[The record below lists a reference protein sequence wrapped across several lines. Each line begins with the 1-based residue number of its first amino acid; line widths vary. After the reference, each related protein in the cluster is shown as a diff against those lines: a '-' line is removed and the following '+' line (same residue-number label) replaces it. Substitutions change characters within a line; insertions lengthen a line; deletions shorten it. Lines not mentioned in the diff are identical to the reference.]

1 MGQMERTKTIN
12 LARGGVS
19 HKAPRRRKPYAAIA
33 VALALVVAVATTF
46 VVSSIGAQTALLNAE
61 KVVDPDTTNTWNN
74 FTAPGGTV
82 STQNIGRVWTDKSV
96 FDDTYTFSG
105 ELAGQTIETGDSDFL
120 VSLSALSSTSN
131 LKETIR
137 TTTPLDIVLVLD
149 QSGSM
154 ADQFS
159 GGVSRR
165 TALRN
170 AANSFIDSAEALN
183 NGVEQENQIRMS
195 IVTFDTGA
203 RVSRDWTYVSGNGT
217 DQLHRTINSLDQEGA
232 TRVDLGLDEANDQLG
247 SARTDAKKVVIVF
260 TDGDPTSGSSFEN
273 EVAADAINNAN
284 SIKQQR
290 GATVYTIGIFSGAN
304 PNTDNNANNY
314 MNAVSSNFPDAT
326 AVGRNPSFF
335 DWSGEFSITWGDGSR
350 NNGYYKNASNSD
362 QLNQVFEDI
371 FDESTEDFGSGSPI
385 VDESEEG
392 NTDPGTLTFTDQLG
406 SYMEVTGTG
415 AGPDKIQVV
424 YGDQIFSSTS
434 KTTEGNVDTYT
445 FTGTVSGNAVY
456 GEADL
461 SKLVVTV
468 TCSTDVATGDL
479 VSVTIP
485 ANLLPMR
492 NYDVDTESGTMTVTD
507 AYPIR
512 LFYGVS
518 LKEEARQAL
527 TDPQNPDNQELY
539 GQILA
544 ASGEGETF
552 DFYTNSFVQNQ
563 AEGKTTATFEPNA
576 GNKFYYYTTDTDLYI
591 DAACTQRATR
601 WNIDRYSTLYYR
613 DNYWVAQGAGTDVEG
628 GTSYQATNTTQNG
641 TPNYGTISRS
651 DIDWSSIQYRNN
663 NAYIPGGTQRQDR
676 PASLNDPKSENVTET
691 AENVLSPAWNEDE
704 TVTQHLGNNGK
715 LSVEKPGSIE
725 IKKTVDWGNA
735 SDETK
740 QSQGA
745 FTFTVSLKDA
755 EGEALAGKFP
765 YAVYS
770 AGEEALDE
778 GMVGDGD
785 TVTIDTRGDSSQNRV
800 VISMLPKG
808 ATFTIEEQGANDNG
822 FTTTDHTAQQGVQND
837 ANDGSVTGT
846 VEAGSQVSVDFT
858 NAYSADEPVMLS
870 TSTTLMVQKVL
881 DGRDWRDTD
890 SFEFNLSGQNNAPMP
905 TGDGATV
912 VVTNGDAASF
922 GDIEFTAAGTYTYI
936 VTENDEVANPILG
949 IDYSNAL
956 YTVTVVVDDGGQGNL
971 KIDSVTIEQT
981 TDDQSGAGSGAI
993 EGSTMTFTNTYS
1005 SDTGST
1011 GIDGFKDYTDGSGTG
1026 NPLVNGKFSFQ
1037 IEALGGYKTGTVE
1050 GEATAD
1056 DYTVSAAETPMPE
1069 GTADGAATKVVTN
1082 EGDQFHFGNISF
1094 DATHVGMTFEYRVT
1108 ELARG
1113 ADGQSEAN
1121 MSYDENSYVLKIEV
1135 TEEDGEDDE
1144 GNPEAHIVAT
1154 PSIAAANLR
1163 FENTFTPEEVTL
1175 GEDGAATINGTKALD
1190 GRDMTAED
1198 EFNFTLAP
1206 YGTATTD
1213 AIAAD
1218 EIAGITDAGLT
1229 AKVNGPADE
1238 NEEVPFSFSGITF
1251 TKAGT
1256 YQFVLDE
1263 TETGTND
1270 AGITYDEHT
1279 CIVTVEVGVDHA
1291 TGKLTADVSYDANG
1305 YAFVN
1310 TYKANMNYGAEGAG
1324 GIELTKTMNDRPINN
1339 GDFAFNLNGEGP
1351 DGQIGWEQN
1360 VPAAAMGSDGSAAE
1374 STLSALQN
1382 LTFDQDDA
1390 GKTFTFTVTETVPAE
1405 GDRLAG
1411 VVYDQSEYEVAI
1423 TVVDNGDGTMHTL
1436 TTVTQT
1442 KDVEGQEI
1450 ADGGTVVVDAAN
1462 SDADDYTTPSFGF
1475 TNSYEPEPVTT
1486 SDDTETTLQVTKTV
1500 EGAPSPAGV
1509 TYEFTLTP
1517 ADTNPAE
1524 VTGTA
1529 GAFTAATTDAI
1540 DEGGSETVSFGALT
1554 FTKPGIYTFT
1564 VQETAPDT
1572 AKGWEYDTDPKTIT
1586 VTVDDQNPETQEYDG
1601 KLYITEVTGNPAEV
1615 TNSYEAEP
1623 VIVGGEDATNQIT
1636 VQKTVTGADSTADF
1650 TFVLEPVDP
1659 DDPKWNSVKPVD
1671 EGNFS
1676 NEETISGVAQGTPK
1690 TATFDGIA
1698 FSAEGTYEFQVTEKG
1713 AADFNAGSERNG
1725 WTYDEHV
1732 AHVTVTVT
1740 DDDHDGQLD
1749 AEVTYDN
1756 ADATNAADQGE
1767 QSAAAFT
1774 NAYEAAQITVDAT
1787 EFAGE
1792 KTVSG
1797 RPWLDGEAFGFT
1809 MEKGDATEGG
1819 DWAAVTTE
1827 DGSAFESA
1835 TATAEQDGTNATV
1848 SFDFGEKITFS
1859 QAGVYTFNVTE
1870 TQHNGEA
1877 LPASNPTDGMTY
1889 DRHTGVI
1896 TVTVTDNG
1904 TGNLEASVST
1914 GTDEASDL
1922 SFENT
1927 YEATPVTWGFEA
1939 DELLGGHKYIDDTTG
1954 NTYTLAESQ
1963 FSFTMRAQDASYP
1976 MPEGWDGTKDNQGR
1990 GMMTVTNGTGNA
2002 TEVSV
2007 YDFGWIEF
2015 THDDMTGATAVDGQP
2030 GVYTKSFQYNIFE
2043 SGDMP
2048 AGISKDNTA
2057 YTVTFTV
2064 TEDYNTGE
2072 MTVTPSAVKI
2082 VNGGDGE
2089 GTTGEEVDVTKLDF
2103 TNTYNP
2109 TSISSYMNIF
2119 KTLNGRNWQTDD
2131 TFTFNVSMT
2140 ATEIGGG
2147 AWPEDAPLPSVDA
2160 QGSNYTISEAEVN
2173 EAGNGFDYTVTI
2185 KPASATGNT
2194 YRFDTGK
2201 ITYERE
2207 GVYTYTVSEAT
2218 STVANVTADDTEYT
2232 VVVTVTDNGGVL
2244 DRKVTSVTPDLTDH
2258 GTGDQGFTALDFTNV
2273 YTPTASEGVPTNFA
2287 VQKTFT
2293 GHAWTE
2299 DFAFEFVLSPVD
2311 GAPMPQA
2318 DADAGVTI
2326 DDEGNAHK
2334 TINAPTGD
2342 SEDTATFDFGAIS
2355 YDTAGTYRYTVS
2367 EVAGDHGGVMYD
2379 TDTTVGI
2386 TVEVKDVAGQLVAT
2400 ATVSGSFNNTYESHA
2415 DYDGAQGNGG
2425 LDITKQLNN
2434 RAMATDQFTFTIEA
2448 TGDNA
2453 AAAAEKLGIAEG
2465 TTTTVKSAQG
2475 AAGQAISVTNNPFD
2489 TMSFDQDD
2497 DGVTYTY
2504 TIKEEGT
2511 SGEGDYA
2518 GYTLDSSTYTV
2529 TITATDNGD
2538 GTMTVTTTVV
2548 DSDGAH
2554 NVDATENAIVTV
2566 PFENTYAADPV
2577 TIGADGDATI
2587 VAKKT
2592 LNNDDIAN
2600 YTGDN
2605 AFTFQVLSEGKV
2617 IAKGT
2622 NDATGAITFG
2632 SIEYT
2637 TENLAAAANGGSDE
2651 VGTATLD
2658 ASGDADVYTFTYTVA
2673 EVTDGLQD
2681 VGVTPNISRAQVT
2694 VTVTDNRHG
2703 ELSVEVGYE
2712 NGAAGIEFENTYGAD
2727 ATFDLTISGN
2737 KKITGEAG
2745 LTIPTLED
2753 DAFTFQIT
2761 GLPAEDGTPAPMPAT
2776 TTATNK
2782 SGGVSFGPITY
2793 TMENV
2798 FGTEGTDANAEGG
2811 IEVLT
2816 VGRTKKF
2823 TYEIT
2828 EIEGNVP
2835 GVDNDTTTKKV
2846 EVTVTD
2852 EGNGKITAKVSA
2864 VDPGADTG
2872 NHFTFNNVYSVDPE
2886 TSSLTGDGGFNIT
2899 KVLTSTNTDR
2909 TLAADEFEFQ
2919 LIGADG
2925 AVVKTATNDVQGNVS
2940 FEGIE
2945 FTEPG
2950 DVTYTL
2956 KETNAGQTINGVTYD
2971 DTVYNVTAHVKDP
2984 GDGTLEVTWEM
2995 PQAQDSAVTFENSYT
3010 AASTGITFNAAK
3022 VLEGRELT
3030 EGEFTFELREGDTVL
3045 GTATNDAQGNVSFAQ
3060 IDYDEPGEHDYEIV
3074 EVVGD
3079 AEGITYDDTVF
3090 AVHVSVTD
3098 NKTGALEVAW
3108 SYGEAGAPVFKNT
3121 YTEPAKP
3128 VEPVEDDTLTG
3139 TGDATPTMVAA
3150 AAVAGV
3156 AFMGAGVVLAKKR
3169 GE

>member
-1 MGQMERTKTIN
+1 M
-12 LARGGVS
+12 
-19 HKAPRRRKPYAAIA
+19 
-33 VALALVVAVATTF
+33 VAVATTF

-105 ELAGQTIETGDSDFL
+105 ELAGETIETGDSDFL

-154 ADQFS
+154 AYEFS
-159 GGVSRR
+159 GGMSRR
-165 TALRN
+165 TALQN
-170 AANSFIDSAEALN
+170 AANNFIDSAAALN

-195 IVTFDTGA
+195 IVTFDSGA
-203 RVSRDWTYVSGNGT
+203 QVSRGWTYVSGSGT
-217 DQLHRTINSLDQEGA
+217 NQLHSTINNLDQEGA
-232 TRVDLGLDEANDQLG
+232 TRVDLGLDEANGQLG
-247 SARTDAKKVVIVF
+247 SARTNAKKVVIVF
-260 TDGDPTSGSSFEN
+260 TDGEPTSGSSFEN
-273 EVAADAINNAN
+273 EVAAAAINTANA
-284 SIKQQR
+284 IKQQR
-290 GATVYTIGIFSGAN
+290 GATVYTIGIFQGAN
-304 PNTDNNANNY
+304 PSTDNDSNNY
-314 MNAVSSNFPDAT
+314 MNAVSSNFPSAT
-326 AVGRNPSFF
+326 AEGYNGFF
-335 DWSGEFSITWGDGSR
+335 GWGAYFNITWGDGSR

-362 QLNQVFEDI
+362 ELNQVFEDI

-392 NTDPGTLTFTDQLG
+392 NTDPGILTFTDQLG

-415 AGPDKIQVV
+415 VGADKIQVV
-424 YGDQIFSSTS
+424 YGDQIFTSTG

-461 SKLVVTV
+461 STLVVTV
-468 TCSTDVATGDL
+468 TRSTDTATGDL

-485 ANLLPMR
+485 ADLLPMR

-527 TDPQNPDNQELY
+527 TDPQNPNNQELY
-539 GQILA
+539 EQILA

-563 AEGKTTATFEPNA
+563 AEGETTATFEPNA
-576 GNKFYYYTTDTDLYI
+576 GNKFYYYTTDTDLYV
-591 DAACTQRATR
+591 DAACTQPATR

-613 DNYWVAQGAGTDVEG
+613 DNYWVAQDAGTDVEG

-641 TPNYGTISRS
+641 TPNYGTISRN
-651 DIDWSSIQYRNN
+651 DIDWGSIAYRGD

-676 PASLNDPKSENVTET
+676 PASLNAPKRENTTET
-691 AENVLSPAWNEDE
+691 AANVLSPAWNENE

-725 IKKTVDWGNA
+725 IKKAVDWGNA

-740 QSQGA
+740 RSQGT
-745 FTFTVSLKDA
+745 FTFTVALKDA
-755 EGEALAGKFP
+755 EGEALAGEFP
-765 YAVYS
+765 YAVYG
-770 AGEEALDE
+770 AGEEALAE
-778 GMVGDGD
+778 GMVSDGG
-785 TVTIDTRGDSSQNRV
+785 TVTIDTSANDPQNRV

-822 FTTTDHTAQQGVQND
+822 FTTTDHTVPQGVQND
-837 ANDGSVTGT
+837 ATDGAVTGT
-846 VEAGSQVSVDFT
+846 VEAGSQVPVDFT
-858 NAYSADEPVMLS
+858 NTYSADEPVMLS

-881 DGRDWRDTD
+881 NGRDWRDTD

-905 TGDGATV
+905 ADGGETV
-912 VVTNGDAASF
+912 VVTSGVGASF
-922 GDIEFTAAGTYTYI
+922 GDSEFTAAGTYTYL

-956 YTVTVVVDDGGQGNL
+956 YTVTVVVADGGQGNL
-971 KIDSVTIEQT
+971 KIDSVTIVQT
-981 TDDQSGAGSGAI
+981 TNDQSGEGSGAI

-1056 DYTVSAAETPMPE
+1056 DYTVTATETPMPE

-1082 EGDQFHFGNISF
+1082 EGNQFHFGNISF

-1108 ELARG
+1108 ELEQG
-1113 ADGQSEAN
+1113 ADGQPEAN
-1121 MSYDENSYVLKIEV
+1121 MSYDHNSYVLKIEV
-1135 TEEDGEDDE
+1135 TEVDGEDDE

-1154 PSIAAANLR
+1154 PSIAAADLR
-1163 FENTFTPEEVTL
+1163 FENTFTPEDVTI
-1175 GEDGAATINGTKALD
+1175 GEDGAATIDGTKALD
-1190 GRDMTAED
+1190 GRAMTVED
-1198 EFNFTLAP
+1198 EFDFTLTP

-1213 AIAAD
+1213 AIAAG
-1218 EIAGITDAGLT
+1218 EITGITDAGLT

-1238 NEEVPFSFSGITF
+1238 NVAVPFSFSGITF

-1291 TGKLTADVSYDANG
+1291 TGKLTAAVSYDSNG
-1305 YAFVN
+1305 NAFVN

-1339 GDFAFNLNGEGP
+1339 GDFTFNLTGEGP
-1351 DGQIGWEQN
+1351 DGPIEWEQN
-1360 VPAAAMGSDGSAAE
+1360 VPAAAMGSDGSAAQ

-1390 GKTFTFTVTETVPAE
+1390 GKTFTFTVTEIVPAE
-1405 GDRLAG
+1405 GESLAG
-1411 VVYDQSEYEVAI
+1411 VVYDQSEYKVAI

-1442 KDVEGQEI
+1442 KDANGQEI

-1462 SDADDYTTPSFGF
+1462 SDADDYTAPSFGF

-1486 SDDTETTLQVTKTV
+1486 SDDTETTLQVAKTV
-1500 EGAPSPAGV
+1500 EGAPSPDGV

-1524 VTGTA
+1524 VTGA
-1529 GAFTAATTDAI
+1529 EGAFTVATTGAI
-1540 DEGGSETVSFGALT
+1540 DEGGSETVSFGELT
-1554 FTKPGIYTFT
+1554 FTKPGVYTFT
-1564 VQETAPDT
+1564 VQETAPAE
-1572 AKGWEYDTDPKTIT
+1572 AKGWEYDTDPKTIM

-1623 VIVGGEDATNQIT
+1623 VIVGGEDATEQIT
-1636 VQKTVTGADSTADF
+1636 VQKTVTGADSSATF
-1650 TFVLEPVDP
+1650 TFQLAPVVEEGDEA
-1659 DDPKWNSVKPVD
+1659 KWNNVKLVD
-1671 EGNFS
+1671 TTYDGQA
-1676 NEETISGVAQGTPK
+1676 TISGLTQGDPK
-1690 TATFDGIA
+1690 TATFGGIK
-1698 FSAEGTYEFQVTEKG
+1698 FTAEGTYEFTVTEVG
-1713 AADFNAGSERNG
+1713 AKEFNEGENRNG

-1740 DDDHDGQLD
+1740 DDGHDGQLD
-1749 AEVTYDN
+1749 AAVTYDN
-1756 ADATNAADQGE
+1756 AGATTAGD

-1819 DWAAVTTE
+1819 DWAAVITE
-1827 DGSAFESA
+1827 DGAAFESA
-1835 TATAEQDGTNATV
+1835 TATAEKDGTNATV
-1848 SFDFGEKITFS
+1848 SFNFGEKLTFS

-1870 TQHNGEA
+1870 TQHNGED
-1877 LPASNPTDGMTY
+1877 LPASDPTDGMTY
-1889 DRHTGVI
+1889 DRHMGVI

-1927 YEATPVTWGFEA
+1927 YEATPVTWGFAA

-1954 NTYTLAESQ
+1954 GSYTLAAGQ

-1990 GMMTVTNGTGNA
+1990 GMMTVTNGTGDA

-2007 YDFGWIEF
+2007 YDFGSIEF
-2015 THDDMTGATAVDGQP
+2015 THADMTGATALDGQP

-2064 TEDYNTGE
+2064 TEDYNTGK

-2082 VNGGDGE
+2082 VNGGSGE
-2089 GTTGEEVDVTKLDF
+2089 GTTGDAVDVTKLDF

-2109 TSISSYMNIF
+2109 ASISSYMNIF
-2119 KTLNGRNWQTDD
+2119 KTLDGRNWQTDD

-2147 AWPEDAPLPSVDA
+2147 AWPEGAPLPSVDA
-2160 QGSNYTISEAEVN
+2160 QGSNYEISEAEVN
-2173 EAGNGFDYTVTI
+2173 EAGDGFDYTVTI

-2232 VVVTVTDNGGVL
+2232 VVVTVTDKGGVL
-2244 DRKVTSVTPDLTDH
+2244 ERTVTSVTPELGDH

-2293 GHAWTE
+2293 GHEWTE

-2311 GAPMPQA
+2311 GAPMPKE

-2342 SEDTATFDFGAIS
+2342 SKDTATFDFGAIS
-2355 YDTAGTYRYTVS
+2355 YDTAGIYQYTVS
-2367 EVAGDHGGVMYD
+2367 EVAGDHGGVTYD
-2379 TDTTVGI
+2379 TNTTVGI

-2475 AAGQAISVTNNPFD
+2475 DAGEAVSVTNNPFD
-2489 TMSFDQDD
+2489 TMTFDQDD

-2529 TITATDNGD
+2529 TIRATDNGD
-2538 GTMTVTTTVV
+2538 GTMTVTTAVA
-2548 DSDGAH
+2548 DSDGEH
-2554 NVDATENAIVTV
+2554 NVNSTENANVVV
-2566 PFENTYAADPV
+2566 PVENTYKAEPV
-2577 TIGADGDATI
+2577 TVGAEGDATI

-2600 YTGDN
+2600 YTGDD
-2605 AFTFQVLSEGKV
+2605 AFRFQVLSGDKV
-2617 IAKGT
+2617 ITEGT
-2622 NDATGAITFG
+2622 NDGTGAITFDP
-2632 SIEYT
+2632 IEYT

-2651 VGTATLD
+2651 VGTAMLD
-2658 ASGDADVYTFTYTVA
+2658 ASGDADVYTFIYTVA

-2681 VGVTPNISRAQVT
+2681 VGITPNVSKAQVT
-2694 VTVTDNRHG
+2694 VTVTDDRHG

-2712 NGAAGIEFENTYGAD
+2712 NDAASIEFENTYGAD

-2737 KKITGEAG
+2737 KKITGEAE

-2753 DAFTFQIT
+2753 DAFTFQIK
-2761 GLPAEDGTPAPMPAT
+2761 GLPADDGTPAPMPAT
-2776 TTATNK
+2776 ATATNK
-2782 SGGVSFGPITY
+2782 SGSVSFGPITY

-2798 FGTEGTDANAEGG
+2798 FGTEGTDANAEDG

-2816 VGRTKKF
+2816 AGRTKTF

-2828 EIEGNVP
+2828 ETAGDVA

-2846 EVTVTD
+2846 EVTVKD

-2864 VDPGADTG
+2864 VDPGADAG
-2872 NHFTFNNVYSVDPE
+2872 NDFTFNNVYSVDPE
-2886 TSSLTGDGGFNIT
+2886 TSSLTGDGGFTIT

-2909 TLAADEFEFQ
+2909 TLVADEFEFQ
-2919 LIGADG
+2919 LVGEDG
-2925 AVVKTATNDVQGNVS
+2925 TVVKTAKNDAQGNVS

-2950 DVTYTL
+2950 DVSYTL

-2971 DTVYNVTAHVKDP
+2971 DTVYNVTAHVEDA

-2995 PQAQDSAVTFENSYT
+2995 PQAVDGAVTFENSYT
-3010 AASTGITFNAAK
+3010 AVSTGITFNAAK
-3022 VLEGRELT
+3022 VLDGRELA
-3030 EGEFTFELREGDTVL
+3030 EGEFTFELREDGTVL
-3045 GTATNDAQGNVSFAQ
+3045 GTATNDAQGNVSFEQ

-3074 EVVGD
+3074 EVAGD